1 MSAVLAV
8 CFTVA
13 GMWQLDQRTLLR
25 DRADVTGTRRLLI
38 TGICWVFTIG
48 LIT

>member
-1 MSAVLAV
+1 MNAVLPV

-13 GMWQLDQRTLLR
+13 GMYQLDRRTHLT